1 MTPAGVLRRAAE
13 ILEAQ
18 EWHGS
23 SAALFAAIDAAVGRE
38 PEQHELWAAAIELA
52 RVRAIPPERRSIDL
66 LGNWAAEKGRTL
78 EHVLEMLRRSDPKPE
93 GVNR

>member
-23 SAALFAAIDAAVGRE
+23 SAALFAAIDQAVGRE

-52 RVRAIPPERRSIDL
+52 RTRAVAPERLALDL
-66 LGNWAAEKGRTL
+66 LGNWAGDPKRTL
-78 EHVLEMLRRSDPKPE
+78 AEVLEMLRRAE
-93 GVNR
+93 